1 MNTYISPLLISL
13 HKTFLLKEISTS
25 SALIYRDLV
34 KMQILKKFS
43 LAQGLLRFYSSN
55 KRPGVTGDLDITNLR
70 DALGVARDQKMRG
83 NK

>member
-1 MNTYISPLLISL
+1 
-13 HKTFLLKEISTS
+13 
-25 SALIYRDLV
+25 
-34 KMQILKKFS
+34 MQILKKFS

-70 DALGVARDQKMRG
+70 DALGVARDQKMRR